1 MLSGSVHSLA
11 STLLIFLLKLLFF
24 LIQHCH
30 REMIL
35 YLPECCCKEVMLM
48 YFHSG

>member
-24 LIQHCH
+24 FSFSIVI
-30 REMIL
+30 E
-35 YLPECCCKEVMLM
+35 K
-48 YFHSG
+48 